1 MTTPKEDE
9 RKKTLRTMV
18 AAAHP
23 EEEALKKA
31 LELAATARTVAI
43 DNADQAEAAKTVLG
57 RIQSALRAA
66 QKDRKAAKQPWLDG
80 GRFVDDNFKPLIS
93 ALEKAK
99 NAVKSAMNAYLMQVR
114 TAQREA
120 ERQAAEQAAESVSLR
135 KAAGAESMS
144 DEGHMTP
151 RLRPQDINDVPEDP
165 AFSMART
172 KVLVIYDPEA
182 IPDEFRVIDRVALRK
197 AVVTEGRVVP
207 GARAEYSEQL
217 RAPKGGA

>member
-1 MTTPKEDE
+1 MTSPEEDE
-9 RKKTLRTMV
+9 LKKTLLKLA

-23 EEEALKKA
+23 KEEAMEKA
-31 LELAATARTVAI
+31 LKLAATARTVAI
-43 DNADQAEAAKTVLG
+43 DNADQAEVAKTALG
-57 RIQSALRAA
+57 CIQSTLRAA
-66 QKDRKAAKQPWLDG
+66 QNERKAAKQPWLDG
-80 GRFVDDNFKPLIS
+80 GRAVDDNFKPLIS

-99 NAVKSAMNAYLMQVR
+99 NAVKSAMNAYLMKVR

-151 RLRPQDINDVPEDP
+151 RLRPRDIDAVPEDP
-165 AFSMART
+165 AFSVART
-172 KVLVIYDPEA
+172 KVLVVYDPEA
-182 IPDEFRVIDRVALRK
+182 IPDEFWVIDRVALRK
-197 AVVTEGRVVP
+197 AVVAEGRVVP

-217 RAPKGGA
+217 RAPKGGV